1 MTTCDPSGR
10 WKFGLPASWFMPML
24 ATITPA
30 PVAMELAMS
39 GALGSPLEAWMS
51 VSASGSCSGLAGPA
65 GVNGHDVFDWPPAV
79 GFPALGVAVPAA
91 GAPVRLWSS
100 CVGSGESGTISA
112 TAGLLRNRLTSADET
127 WAATA
132 SGATRDW
139 TLVPPWAVM
148 SEVTGVW
155 LDRAAARRWLAW
167 V

>member
-65 GVNGHDVFDWPPAV
+65 GLNGHDVFDWPVAV
-79 GFPALGVAVPAA
+79 AFVAVPAVA
-91 GAPVRLWSS
+91 VALLASVAPVRLWSS
-100 CVGSGESGTISA
+100 WVGSGESGTISA
-112 TAGLLRNRLTSADET
+112 TAGLLRKRLTSADEM
-127 WAATA
+127 WGGTA
-132 SGATRDW
+132 SGGTRGW
-139 TLVPPWAVM
+139 NPGP
-148 SEVTGVW
+148 
-155 LDRAAARRWLAW
+155 
-167 V
+167 

>member
-39 GALGSPLEAWMS
+39 GAFGSPLEAWMS
-51 VSASGSCSGLAGPA
+51 VSASGSCSGLDVPA
-65 GVNGHDVFDWPPAV
+65 GLNGQEVLDCPWV
-79 GFPALGVAVPAA
+79 VAVAVAA
-91 GAPVRLWSS
+91 LAAVVVAAEPTAVAPVRLW
-100 CVGSGESGTISA
+100 VWWAGGGPSGRISA
-112 TAGLLRNRLTSADET
+112 PAGLLRNRLTSADET

-132 SGATRDW
+132 SGATSDF

-148 SEVTGVW
+148 SEVTGV
-155 LDRAAARRWLAW
+155 
-167 V
+167 